1 MDTTLVVVI
10 ALFALLTVAA
20 FAIYRQRGKVKI
32 KAPGF
37 GFELDGSNE
46 TPPPAPG
53 VKVVGAK
60 SRKGGL
66 LAQDQTG
73 RGADVQNVEVDD
85 DILVS
90 STPPGQDPDPKA

>member
-46 TPPPAPG
+46 TPQQPPDLDIED
-53 VKVVGAK
+53 VKA
-60 SRKGGL
+60 SEGGFL
-66 LAQDQTG
+66 VEDDTG
-73 RGADVQNVEVDD
+73 GRASIKKVEVKDD
-85 DILVS
+85 FIVS
-90 STPPGQDPDPKA
+90 RTSPKQDPDPKA